1 MKPIRLLIVDDHIIT
16 RKGIFMFLSTEPDI
30 EIVGEAESGPEAVW
44 RARALRPD
52 VILLDLVMPQGDGLD
67 AIPHLKQ
74 DLPDVKIIVL
84 TTFDDESR
92 VKAALKAGAN
102 GYLLKDA
109 NGATLLQAIHAVQ
122 NGGVPLHPIITKYL
136 LKETY
141 QHDHN
146 GHTYLTRREKSVLQL
161 VARGLSNKEVAHTL
175 HLSEGTIKTH
185 VSNILTKLNMA
196 SRTEA
201 AAWAIQVG
209 LVSEELPRSPT
220 QVDF

>member
-122 NGGVPLHPIITKYL
+122 NGGVPLIPSLPSICSKKRIKLTIT
-136 LKETY
+136 
-141 QHDHN
+141 
-146 GHTYLTRREKSVLQL
+146 
-161 VARGLSNKEVAHTL
+161 
-175 HLSEGTIKTH
+175 
-185 VSNILTKLNMA
+185 
-196 SRTEA
+196 
-201 AAWAIQVG
+201 AI
-209 LVSEELPRSPT
+209 PT
-220 QVDF
+220 

>member
-1 MKPIRLLIVDDHIIT
+1 MKSTRLLIVDDHIIT
-16 RKGIFMFLSTEPDI
+16 RKGIFMFLSTEPGI

-44 RARALRPD
+44 RARALHPD
-52 VILLDLVMPQGDGLD
+52 VILLDLVMPQGDGLE

-102 GYLLKDA
+102 GFLLKDA
-109 NGATLLQAIHAVQ
+109 NGETLLQAIHAVQ
-122 NGGVPLHPIITKYL
+122 NGGIPLHPIIAKYL

-161 VARGLSNKEVAHTL
+161 VARGLSNKEIAHKL
-175 HLSEGTIKTH
+175 HLSEGTVKTH
-185 VSNILTKLNMA
+185 VSNILTKLNMV

-209 LVSEELPRSPT
+209 LVSEETPHSLN
-220 QVDF
+220 QG